1 MPTTEIA
8 VLPLK
13 AGSEIGDPNNQASS
27 ITSSFFDS
35 LRVVDGVQQIN
46 FGTKVEDPTHLQM
59 MITWDD
65 IKKHHDFMSADSYGP
80 ITGTLGPLLDGDVA
94 MMHVDFQPGQLT
106 KVFSAPV
113 TECLTLYFDG
123 EAPSSYLN
131 DVASVDKALQGTEG
145 YLGYAAGFT
154 HEEIEKEGTKGTGAV
169 VLIGW
174 QSIEAHHAFRET
186 KAFKDNIG
194 TLASTAKN
202 RTVWHVQ
209 FMQSV

>member
-27 ITSSFFDS
+27 ITNSFFDS
-35 LRVVDGVQQIN
+35 LRTVDGVQQIN

-65 IKKHHDFMSADSYGP
+65 IKKHRDFMSADSYGP

-94 MMHVDFQPGQLT
+94 MM
-106 KVFSAPV
+106 
-113 TECLTLYFDG
+113 CLTLYFDG
-123 EAPSSYLN
+123 EAPSSYLD

-186 KAFKDNIG
+186 KAFKENIG

>member
-35 LRVVDGVQQIN
+35 LRAVDGVQQIN

-80 ITGTLGPLLDGDVA
+80 IVGTLSPLLDGDVA
-94 MMHVDFQPGQLT
+94 MM
-106 KVFSAPV
+106 
-113 TECLTLYFDG
+113 CLTLYFDG
-123 EAPSSYLN
+123 EAPSSYLD
-131 DVASVDKALQGTEG
+131 DVASVDKALQDTEG

-154 HEEIEKEGTKGTGAV
+154 HEQIEKEGTKGTGAV

>member
-35 LRVVDGVQQIN
+35 LRAVDGVQLIN

-94 MMHVDFQPGQLT
+94 MM
-106 KVFSAPV
+106 
-113 TECLTLYFDG
+113 CLTLYFDG
-123 EAPSSYLN
+123 EAPPSYLD

-154 HEEIEKEGTKGTGAV
+154 HEEIEREGTKGTGAV